1 MVSRKIFYAVVT
13 VYLLIIMFFA
23 LYPLLIM
30 VMGSFKSAAELRANA
45 AGVPIAFTLENYFA
59 LLSFS
64 GGIVV
69 RSYLNSLFISTT
81 HTLLVI
87 ILSSMAAYAFEKYRF
102 KGSNLVFA
110 ALIATMMIPTEM
122 NIPPLY
128 IMFSKIGWL
137 SSYQVQILPGI
148 ANVFAMFMFRQ
159 YMKSVP
165 DSLVEAAR
173 IDGCGHFRAFRSI
186 VFPICAP
193 VTGALCIM
201 VFLSKWND
209 YLWPIMLVN
218 KKEFLPIMAVLPTL
232 NTSDNAFTIPW
243 EIVLTGCVIVTLPLI
258 LLFLLFQDKFMS
270 SVTIGAVKE

>member
-1 MVSRKIFYAVVT
+1 MI
-13 VYLLIIMFFA
+13 
-23 LYPLLIM
+23 
-30 VMGSFKSAAELRANA
+30 MGSFKTASELRANA
-45 AGVPIAFTLENYFA
+45 AGIPIAFTLENYLA

-69 RSYLNSLFISTT
+69 RSYLNSLFISSA
-81 HTLLVI
+81 HTILVI
-87 ILSSMAAYAFEKYRF
+87 ALSSMAGYAFEKYRF
-102 KGSNLVFA
+102 KGRNLIFA
-110 ALIATMMIPTEM
+110 ALLATMMIPVEM

-137 SSYQVQILPGI
+137 SSFQIQILPGI

-165 DSLVEAAR
+165 DAIIEAAR
-173 IDGCGHFRAFRSI
+173 IDGCGHFRTFRAI
-186 VFPICAP
+186 AFPICAP
-193 VTGALCIM
+193 VTGALCII
-201 VFLSKWND
+201 VFLGKWND

-243 EIVLTGCVIVTLPLI
+243 EIVLTGCVVVTLPLI
-258 LLFLLFQDKFMS
+258 IIFLIFQDKFMS
-270 SVTIGAVKE
+270 SVAIGAVKE